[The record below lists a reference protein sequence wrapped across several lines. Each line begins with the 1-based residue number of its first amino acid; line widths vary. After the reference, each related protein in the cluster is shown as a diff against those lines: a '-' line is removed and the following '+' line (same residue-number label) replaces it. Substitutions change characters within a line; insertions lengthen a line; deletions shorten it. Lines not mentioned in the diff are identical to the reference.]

1 MMDQQCT
8 FCERTAISGGYLQP
22 PMCELH
28 HTIAIMISL
37 LKSYGL
43 PVEMGHLNR
52 LAVAIYPKTNLSPEQ
67 ISGLAQPML
76 EGGTLL

>member
-1 MMDQQCT
+1 MDQRQCT

-28 HTIAIMISL
+28 CVIAIMISL

-43 PVEMGHLNR
+43 PVRLDHLNR
-52 LAVAIYPKTNLSPEQ
+52 LAVAIYSKTNLTPEQ
-67 ISGLAQPML
+67 IPDLARPML
-76 EGGTLL
+76 EGDTL